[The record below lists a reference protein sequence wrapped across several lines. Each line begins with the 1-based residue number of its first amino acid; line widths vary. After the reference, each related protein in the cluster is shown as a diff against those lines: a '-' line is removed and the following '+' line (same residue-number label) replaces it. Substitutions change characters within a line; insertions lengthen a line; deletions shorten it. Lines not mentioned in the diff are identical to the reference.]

1 MLGPFLQTKYQR
13 EVDRLEKEN
22 KDLRKQLNLMEQKTG
37 KKRKMNVSEVKCSAI
52 DLRFDLNT
60 IQ

>member
-1 MLGPFLQTKYQR
+1 
-13 EVDRLEKEN
+13 
-22 KDLRKQLNLMEQKTG
+22 MEQKTG